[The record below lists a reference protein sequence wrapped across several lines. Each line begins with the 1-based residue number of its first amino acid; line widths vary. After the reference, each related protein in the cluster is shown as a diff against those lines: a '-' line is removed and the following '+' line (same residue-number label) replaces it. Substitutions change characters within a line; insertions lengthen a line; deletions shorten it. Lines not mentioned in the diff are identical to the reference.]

1 MGAGSSHPS
10 WAPDSLPKKIRK
22 LPDEYLELRHPNGSV
37 VHVVGVRA
45 FEAAGPDIVRKV
57 IRAATPD
64 SVLLQLCDERVPP
77 VWELIE
83 RGTKR
88 ADGSLRD
95 PLPTNPFDW
104 NTASSD
110 ARLRSFQWWFGGG
123 LDLEGLAAL
132 NGTCLG
138 AAQASAAHE
147 AARLQASTHLID
159 RQVSSTLHR
168 VYCRAWREYAFFSG
182 GGGDDAL
189 ADALSICLKPVDADN
204 LDNRRG
210 AIDAVARALASEDDG
225 APTASDGAATAINE
239 SDTGGPARSSSIF
252 LESVWPKRRPIAAT
266 CSEPTTATATPPGP
280 SVFKASWHLCA
291 RISDR
296 SAPIVS
302 RAARNAAAA
311 AVADGAP
318 LSSEASALA
327 TVSMAPLLLSRLS
340 ASTGARTTDKASAS
354 SSSEVPPEKNAYSLQ
369 ARQ

>member
-225 APTASDGAATAINE
+225 AQSAT
-239 SDTGGPARSSSIF
+239 
-252 LESVWPKRRPIAAT
+252 
-266 CSEPTTATATPPGP
+266 
-280 SVFKASWHLCA
+280 
-291 RISDR
+291 
-296 SAPIVS
+296 
-302 RAARNAAAA
+302 AAAA
-311 AVADGAP
+311 AFRRRVPRRARDDRRRAVRDPRAQVPRSFKNARPRRRRRGRR
-318 LSSEASALA
+318 
-327 TVSMAPLLLSRLS
+327 RL
-340 ASTGARTTDKASAS
+340 GARRCDRAALR
-354 SSSEVPPEKNAYSLQ
+354 PDGP
-369 ARQ
+369 

>member
-1 MGAGSSHPS
+1 MGAGRSHPS

-45 FEAAGPDIVRKV
+45 FEAAGPSIVRQV

-95 PLPTNPFDW
+95 PLPANPFDW

-123 LDLEGLAAL
+123 LRPRRVSRLERHLFR
-132 NGTCLG
+132 CG
-138 AAQASAAHE
+138 AGAAAHE

-182 GGGDDAL
+182 GTSMMNSRTRYHFVL
-189 ADALSICLKPVDADN
+189 APVDADN

-210 AIDAVARALASEDDG
+210 AID
-225 APTASDGAATAINE
+225 T
-239 SDTGGPARSSSIF
+239 
-252 LESVWPKRRPIAAT
+252 
-266 CSEPTTATATPPGP
+266 
-280 SVFKASWHLCA
+280 
-291 RISDR
+291 
-296 SAPIVS
+296 
-302 RAARNAAAA
+302 
-311 AVADGAP
+311 
-318 LSSEASALA
+318 
-327 TVSMAPLLLSRLS
+327 
-340 ASTGARTTDKASAS
+340 
-354 SSSEVPPEKNAYSLQ
+354 
-369 ARQ
+369 

>member
-1 MGAGSSHPS
+1 MGASSSHPS

-45 FEAAGPDIVRKV
+45 FEAAGPAIVRQV

-95 PLPTNPFDW
+95 PLPSNPFDW

-182 GGGDDAL
+182 GGGDDDL
-189 ADALSICLKPVDADN
+189 ADALAIVMAPVDADN

-210 AIDAVARALASEDDG
+210 AIDTVARALASDDDG
-225 APTASDGAATAINE
+225 APSAT
-239 SDTGGPARSSSIF
+239 
-252 LESVWPKRRPIAAT
+252 
-266 CSEPTTATATPPGP
+266 
-280 SVFKASWHLCA
+280 
-291 RISDR
+291 
-296 SAPIVS
+296 
-302 RAARNAAAA
+302 AAAA
-311 AVADGAP
+311 AFRAARDTIGAERSEILAHKCHEALKTLGPGGVAVAVVGSEHVAAIGRQFGKTDPKKIEELLAGPPVSDSLIAAAAPTIAVGAP
-318 LSSEASALA
+318 LALGQRFL
-327 TVSMAPLLLSRLS
+327 PP
-340 ASTGARTTDKASAS
+340 
-354 SSSEVPPEKNAYSLQ
+354 VPKRAMWLAWAVLPAVYEMYIVRQRYDTYRGVAAVQ
-369 ARQ
+369 AALECTA

>member
-45 FEAAGPDIVRKV
+45 FEAAGPSIVRQV

-95 PLPTNPFDW
+95 PLPSNPFDW

-138 AAQASAAHE
+138 AAQASAAH
-147 AARLQASTHLID
+147 LDKCLSLI
-159 RQVSSTLHR
+159 H
-168 VYCRAWREYAFFSG
+168 
-182 GGGDDAL
+182 
-189 ADALSICLKPVDADN
+189 I
-204 LDNRRG
+204 
-210 AIDAVARALASEDDG
+210 
-225 APTASDGAATAINE
+225 
-239 SDTGGPARSSSIF
+239 
-252 LESVWPKRRPIAAT
+252 
-266 CSEPTTATATPPGP
+266 
-280 SVFKASWHLCA
+280 
-291 RISDR
+291 
-296 SAPIVS
+296 
-302 RAARNAAAA
+302 
-311 AVADGAP
+311 
-318 LSSEASALA
+318 
-327 TVSMAPLLLSRLS
+327 
-340 ASTGARTTDKASAS
+340 
-354 SSSEVPPEKNAYSLQ
+354 
-369 ARQ
+369 